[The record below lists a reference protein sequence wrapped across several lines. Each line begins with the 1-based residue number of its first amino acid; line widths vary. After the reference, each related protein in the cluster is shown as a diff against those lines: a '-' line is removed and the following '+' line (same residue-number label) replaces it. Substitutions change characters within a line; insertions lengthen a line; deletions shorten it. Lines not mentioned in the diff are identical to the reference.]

1 MGRPGSLAVLAA
13 VLVALGASPARG
25 AEVTRVLSSGEP
37 GSPFSFSLDVRYD
50 RVQRSAKITR
60 EFGDNQ
66 AGQPPTGLVR
76 DAVELSYSEVTNRVV
91 PRVAVG
97 LWRDLEL
104 RLQMPYVIDD
114 TPHWDYGTEGGASVQ
129 SRSSIDQNT
138 LDPSGGTC
146 ASPPCPMFPVG
157 RTLHAGG
164 AFDDLQVGIAWAVT
178 NERRDAWSPTWVVS
192 LDVTAPTAARY
203 DPAAG
208 RLDPATYPG
217 SFFDAPGFG
226 SGKKAAVGHKI
237 WVYDLATALSKRL
250 GAVEPYVQARVRI
263 PQRSSATYSNC
274 EHAAQLAALPDAQ
287 MSDVAAQ
294 NCASA
299 YWKDRA
305 KADPPMVASAF
316 LGAELVPFEDM
327 ASTRRF
333 SVDLRVGGDFHGR
346 GRWYNELTPAT
357 GKLLANDA
365 WFDFV
370 AHLGLAYRTGHALL
384 GLHYAFQ
391 RDFAHFITGE
401 AMGHV
406 SNEIVAPGSPQ
417 QNPNFDFRWDLP
429 GRRFRV
435 ADSMAHTLSVNLAW
449 IY

>member
-1 MGRPGSLAVLAA
+1 MGRPGSLAILAA
-13 VLVALGASPARG
+13 VALGAGPARG

-37 GSPFSFSLDVRYD
+37 GSPFAFSLDVRYD
-50 RVQRSAKITR
+50 RIQRTAKITR
-60 EFGDNQ
+60 ELGDNR
-66 AGQPPTGLVR
+66 AGQPTTGLVR
-76 DAVELSYSEVTNRVV
+76 DAAELDYSQVTDRVV
-91 PRVAVG
+91 PRLAVG

-104 RLQMPYVIDD
+104 RVQMPYVIDD
-114 TPHWDYGTEGGASVQ
+114 TPHWDYGTSPA
-129 SRSSIDQNT
+129 RSAIDQNR

-146 ASPPCPMFPVG
+146 AGVCPMFPVG
-157 RTLHAGG
+157 RKLHAGG
-164 AFDDLQVGIAWAVT
+164 AFDDLQVGIAWALT
-178 NERRDAWSPTWVVS
+178 NERRDAWSPTWVLS

-208 RLDPATYPG
+208 RLNAATYPA

-226 SGKKAAVGHKI
+226 SGKKAAVGQKI
-237 WVYDLATALSKRL
+237 WVYDVATAFSKRL
-250 GAVEPYVQARVRI
+250 GSVEPYIQARLRI

-274 EHAAQLAALPDAQ
+274 EHAAELAALPDAQ
-287 MSDVAAQ
+287 MSSVAAQ

-299 YWKDRA
+299 YWKKRA
-305 KADPPMVASAF
+305 EAQPPMVASAL
-316 LGAELVPFEDM
+316 LGAELVPFEDQGS
-327 ASTRRF
+327 ARRF

-370 AHLGLAYRTGHALL
+370 ANAGLAYRTGHALL
-384 GLHYAFQ
+384 GLRYAFQ
-391 RDFAHFITGE
+391 HDFSHFITGE

-406 SNEIVAPGSPQ
+406 SNEIVTPGSPQ
-417 QNPNFDFRWDLP
+417 QNPNFDFRWDVP

-435 ADSMAHTLSVNLAW
+435 GNSTTHSLSAELAF
-449 IY
+449 IF